1 MATYCLVGRTVVTGT
16 VVSHSASAHLVVAD
30 SVVAHLMVA
39 DLVVVEDAKMEEI
52 VEAFAL
58 NSYLES
64 FYRRKCHRF
73 LVDFGHR
80 LGTAH
85 TEDNS
90 YIHFRIAD
98 SCNSDST
105 GTDVLPGQVDHVKAG
120 PLWRNSPKLKYLFF
134 SVANIRKLSSSSS
147 H

>member
-1 MATYCLVGRTVVTGT
+1 MVGN
-16 VVSHSASAHLVVAD
+16 VVSSTLVSNSASAHLVVAD
-30 SVVAHLMVA
+30 SVVAHLMVP

-64 FYRRKCHRF
+64 FYRRKCHKF

-80 LGTAH
+80 IGTAH
-85 TEDNS
+85 TEDNW

-105 GTDVLPGQVDHVKAG
+105 GTDVLPGQVDHVEAG
-120 PLWRNSPKLKYLFF
+120 LLWRNSPKLKYLFF
-134 SVANIRKLSSSSS
+134 LSPTSENR
-147 H
+147 HQV

>member
-1 MATYCLVGRTVVTGT
+1 
-16 VVSHSASAHLVVAD
+16 
-30 SVVAHLMVA
+30 
-39 DLVVVEDAKMEEI
+39 MEEI

-73 LVDFGHR
+73 LVDFDRHI
-80 LGTAH
+80 GTAH
-85 TEDNS
+85 TEANS

-105 GTDVLPGQVDHVKAG
+105 GTDALPGQVDHVKVE
-120 PLWRNSPKLKYLFF
+120 PLWRNAPKLKYL
-134 SVANIRKLSSSSS
+134 LSLTSKSSPTSS
-147 H
+147 HWDHDVTNIGDIIWTLMPEAYVKVRGSW